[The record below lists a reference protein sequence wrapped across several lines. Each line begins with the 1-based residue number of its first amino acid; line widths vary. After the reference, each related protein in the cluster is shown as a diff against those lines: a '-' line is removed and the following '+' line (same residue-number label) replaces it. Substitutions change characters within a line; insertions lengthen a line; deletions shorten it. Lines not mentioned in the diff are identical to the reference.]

1 MWQKHLQAKGQ
12 NLATTLQEHSL
23 WFTFEQGWLGEWGA
37 GKGFYWRRHDMA
49 KVWHHILDQYKT
61 MPTACKYSNLT
72 ASSGAASGTP
82 RGCFDSELALQ
93 LLREWA
99 WENSFINPAKW
110 NSKLK
115 GKGAGVKD
123 LYKVWGKCNPA
134 GVEAGLAM
142 VDEADHDGDGV
153 T

>member
-72 ASSGAASGTP
+72 
-82 RGCFDSELALQ
+82 L
-93 LLREWA
+93 
-99 WENSFINPAKW
+99 NSFIDPAKW
-110 NSKLK
+110 NSQYPKLK
-115 GKGAGVKD
+115 GKGAEVKD
-123 LYKVWGKCNPA
+123 LVAPLYKVWGKCNPA

-142 VDEADHDGDGV
+142 LDEADHDGDGV